1 MYSNTTIVLL
11 ATTLGR
17 YFPVPFV
24 NFITNAAWAIRS
36 TYHTVLRATPGAAI
50 FGRDMLFDIPFLAN
64 WTEIGRRRQELVDSS
79 NARENR
85 RRVPFDYQPGTKVL
99 VIKNTDGKPL
109 PKAEDKNEGPYEVTH
124 VYTNGTVRIQR
135 GTINERLNIR
145 RLTPYFEGSEDANME
160 A

>member
-1 MYSNTTIVLL
+1 
-11 ATTLGR
+11 
-17 YFPVPFV
+17 
-24 NFITNAAWAIRS
+24 
-36 TYHTVLRATPGAAI
+36 
-50 FGRDMLFDIPFLAN
+50 
-64 WTEIGRRRQELVDSS
+64 VDSS

-145 RLTPYFEGSEDANME
+145 RLTPYFEGSEDATME